1 MRSLNPFGPAAA
13 ADPGQR
19 RRSEQAAQVGIA
31 FPDLCR
37 WLVEDASCGR

>member
-1 MRSLNPFGPAAA
+1 MRSLNPFGP
-13 ADPGQR
+13 
-19 RRSEQAAQVGIA
+19 AAQVGIA